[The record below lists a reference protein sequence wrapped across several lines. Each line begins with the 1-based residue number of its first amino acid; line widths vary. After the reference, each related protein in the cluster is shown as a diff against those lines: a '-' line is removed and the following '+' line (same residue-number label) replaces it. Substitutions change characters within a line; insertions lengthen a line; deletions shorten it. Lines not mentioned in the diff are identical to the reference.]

1 MKKYHKKAVMLLA
14 LTLIVGCF
22 AGFPTKVSAAAL
34 NASKLTYTCADK
46 GKTKTL
52 KVTGS
57 KNGKYKHNG
66 NWYTINWSSS
76 NKSVATV
83 DQNGKVKV
91 GKAGSATITASI
103 IYGSYGPK
111 FTKDIGKCKVKVG
124 HVYTKTTEHR
134 EPTIYQSGGDVTKSV
149 CKGCG
154 YTKETISNKEDFV
167 YTEEFLLAEMDK
179 IYRLSQEEC
188 KLVTEEIDF
197 EGDVILHEGFR
208 TTKDFLN
215 FLIEKKYVPS
225 SVLNVAKTTTATVR
239 GFDYG
244 KAQSQCED
252 GVHSFESI
260 LSGYQRY
267 EPIRRYGGYGDKNF
281 EMRSD
286 LKAGD
291 ILKTQRHAIIFTH
304 YTREGGKVFING
316 YSGANGEIVKEEF
329 ECVGS
334 KPVKD
339 EDGDNVIGYMDKAT
353 VFRLPN
359 YK

>member
-1 MKKYHKKAVMLLA
+1 MKRYLKKVVTLLV

-22 AGFPTKVSAAAL
+22 AGFPIKVSASAL
-34 NASKLTYTCADK
+34 NSTKLTYTCADK

-66 NWYTINWSSS
+66 KWYTIKWSSS
-76 NKSVATV
+76 NKKVASV
-83 DQNGKVKV
+83 DKNGKVKV

-103 IYGSYGPK
+103 IYGSDGPK
-111 FTKDIGKCKVKVG
+111 FTKVIGKCKVKVG

-134 EPTIYQSGGDVTKSV
+134 EPSLYMQGGDFEISTCSCGKTVEKQTKV
-149 CKGCG
+149 K
-154 YTKETISNKEDFV
+154 DFV

-188 KLVTEEIDF
+188 KLVTKEIDD

-215 FLIEKKYVPS
+215 FLIKEKYVPS

-252 GVHSFESI
+252 GVHSFESL

-291 ILKTQRHAIIFTH
+291 ILITERHAIIFTH
-304 YTREGGKVFING
+304 YTHEGGKVFING
-316 YSGANGEIVKEEF
+316 YTGGCGEMFKTSF
-329 ECVGS
+329 TCYGS
-334 KPVKD
+334 KPDKN
-339 EDGDNVIGYMDKAT
+339 GDLGYMDDAT
-353 VFRLPN
+353 VYRLPN

>member
-1 MKKYHKKAVMLLA
+1 MRKILGRITVVIFMMALLVAVPVRVDA
-14 LTLIVGCF
+14 
-22 AGFPTKVSAAAL
+22 
-34 NASKLTYTCADK
+34 ASKLNCTKWEVTCADK
-46 GKTKTL
+46 GKTKNL

-57 KNGKYKHNG
+57 KNGKYKLNG
-66 NWYTINWSSS
+66 NWYTIKWSSS
-76 NKSVATV
+76 NKSVASV
-83 DQNGKVKV
+83 DKNGKVKV
-91 GKAGSATITASI
+91 GKGGSATITASI

-134 EPTIYQSGGDVTKSV
+134 EPTLYKQGGDFEISTCSCGKTVEKQTKV
-149 CKGCG
+149 K
-154 YTKETISNKEDFV
+154 DFV

-188 KLVTEEIDF
+188 KLVTEEIDY

-215 FLIEKKYVPS
+215 FLIEEKYVPS

-244 KAQSQCED
+244 KRYTGACED
-252 GVHSFESI
+252 SVHSFESI

-291 ILKTQRHAIIFTH
+291 ILKTERHTIIFTH
-304 YTREGGKVFING
+304 YTHEGGKVFING
-316 YSGANGEIVKEEF
+316 YTGANGEITKSSY

-334 KPVKD
+334 KPNK
-339 EDGDNVIGYMDKAT
+339 ENELGYMDDVT
-353 VFRLPN
+353 VYRLPN

>member
-1 MKKYHKKAVMLLA
+1 MKRYLKKAVMLLV

-22 AGFPTKVSAAAL
+22 AGFPIKVSAAAL
-34 NASKLTYTCADK
+34 NSTKLTCTCTDK

-66 NWYTINWSSS
+66 KWYTIKWSSS
-76 NKSVATV
+76 NKSVASV
-83 DQNGKVKV
+83 DKNGKVKV

-124 HVYTKTTEHR
+124 HVYTKTTEYR
-134 EPTIYQSGGDVTKSV
+134 EPTIFQAGGDVTTSV

-154 YTKETISNKEDFV
+154 YTKETIKNKEDFV

-188 KLVTEEIDF
+188 KLVYKEIDF

-208 TTKDFLN
+208 DTKSFLN
-215 FLIEKKYVPS
+215 WLVDNEYYPS
-225 SVLNVAKTTTATVR
+225 SILDVANRTVASPEGLNYPKRYQGSCSDAMHT
-239 GFDYG
+239 
-244 KAQSQCED
+244 
-252 GVHSFESI
+252 FESLLTGTSSYSI
-260 LSGYQRY
+260 V
-267 EPIRRYGGYGDKNF
+267 RRYGDKNF
-281 EMRSD
+281 DMLFD

-291 ILKTQRHAIIFTH
+291 ILVTERHGIIFTH
-304 YTREGGKVFING
+304 YTHEGDKVFING
-316 YSGANGEIVKEEF
+316 YSGANGEIVKQSF
-329 ECVGS
+329 TCYGS
-334 KPVKD
+334 KPD
-339 EDGDNVIGYMDKAT
+339 ENGDIGYMDKAT

>member
-1 MKKYHKKAVMLLA
+1 MKRYLKKVVTLLV

-22 AGFPTKVSAAAL
+22 AGFPIKVSASAL
-34 NASKLTYTCADK
+34 NSTKLTYTCADK

-66 NWYTINWSSS
+66 KWYTINWSSS
-76 NKSVATV
+76 NKSVASV
-83 DQNGKVKV
+83 DKNGKVKV

-124 HVYTKTTEHR
+124 HVYTKTTEYR
-134 EPTIYQSGGDVTKSV
+134 EPTIFKAGGDVTTSV

-154 YTKETISNKEDFV
+154 YTKESIKNKEDFV
-167 YTEEFLLAEMDK
+167 YTEEFLLAEMEH

-188 KLVTEEIDF
+188 KLVSKEIDD

-208 TTKDFLN
+208 DTKSFLN
-215 FLIEKKYVPS
+215 WLVDNEYYPASI
-225 SVLNVAKTTTATVR
+225 LDVAKRTVATKQ
-239 GFDYG
+239 GFKYINVG
-244 KAQSQCED
+244 ACEE
-252 GVHSFESI
+252 GTHIFESI
-260 LSGYQRY
+260 LSGSSSYYAVRV
-267 EPIRRYGGYGDKNF
+267 YGDRDFDMKK
-281 EMRSD
+281 D

-291 ILKTQRHAIIFTH
+291 ILATEGHVIIFTE
-304 YTREGGKVFING
+304 YTYEDGKVFING
-316 YSGANGEIVKEEF
+316 YTGANGEIVKQSYT
-329 ECVGS
+329 CYGS
-334 KPVKD
+334 KPDKN
-339 EDGDNVIGYMDKAT
+339 GDIGYMDKAT